1 MELFGILATLIAGAL
16 ALIWARLYR
25 DRQDAD
31 YTDPTGGTSL
41 GTGPPR
47 TSAAPFHRFPR
58 VVSSLP
64 FDVTRT
70 RDGGFDVTCFV
81 LPTGRNHR
89 VDRACALVELPVDP
103 PRFEM
108 AEGGTMPDGVGPA
121 VAEELEYLS
130 GVRVKTAFHALL
142 AQSMVPHAPLVQD
155 TVRRTALRL
164 ARAIVRD
171 AGNAPAATR

>member
-16 ALIWARLYR
+16 ALVWARLYR

-41 GTGPPR
+41 STDPPR
-47 TSAAPFHRFPR
+47 TSAAPFHRFAK
-58 VVSSLP
+58 VASSLP

-70 RDGGFDVTCFV
+70 RDEGFDVTCFV
-81 LPTGRNHR
+81 LPTGYGHR
-89 VDRACALVELPVDP
+89 VDRACALVELTVDP

-108 AEGGTMPDGVGPA
+108 AEGGRVPSGVGPGL
-121 VAEELEYLS
+121 AEELRCLS
-130 GVRVKTAFHALL
+130 GVRVETAFHALL
-142 AQSMVPHAPLVQD
+142 VQSMAPPSPLVHD

-164 ARAIVRD
+164 AKALVAD
-171 AGNAPAATR
+171 ARRTGPPGA